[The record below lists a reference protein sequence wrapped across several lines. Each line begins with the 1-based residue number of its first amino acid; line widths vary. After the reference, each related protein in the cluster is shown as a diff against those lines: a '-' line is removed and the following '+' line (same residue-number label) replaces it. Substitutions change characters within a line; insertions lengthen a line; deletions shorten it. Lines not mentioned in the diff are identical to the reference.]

1 MLDEQIYI
9 HFKGENLL
17 YYQIKYHQN
26 WIITSGVIDNHIQE
40 FTSN

>member
-1 MLDEQIYI
+1 MTGLMIVPKSLISQHICMLDEQIYI

-26 WIITSGVIDNHIQE
+26 
-40 FTSN
+40 